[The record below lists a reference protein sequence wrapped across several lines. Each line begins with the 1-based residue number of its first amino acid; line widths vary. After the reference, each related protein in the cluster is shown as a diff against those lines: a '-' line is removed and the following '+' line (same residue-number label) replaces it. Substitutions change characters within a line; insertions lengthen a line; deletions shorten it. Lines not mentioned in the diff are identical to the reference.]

1 MKNTFSKA
9 PAAFLILFLFL
20 GFQITL
26 DMADAAIIIW
36 QCSRCNQTARINEG
50 YRPGPQTMGN
60 CVKGYEQ
67 TGHNWV
73 RQGAE
78 HGVAPVDNYLT
89 GPTSGTIG
97 TTSFKYTN
105 LTFTHSSA
113 SVRIRNEG
121 LNAHFSAELHM
132 VDSKGAVVMEFGPLE
147 GNIPGWGEV
156 TLVAKPPYPRIHRHE
171 KGSYRDVW
179 LNIKVTPETR

>member
-1 MKNTFSKA
+1 VEKVRKSFKR
-9 PAAFLILFLFL
+9 AACLLLFLFL
-20 GFQITL
+20 SLQTAADIANAAPNQ
-26 DMADAAIIIW
+26 DMVTW
-36 QCSRCNQTARINEG
+36 HCSRCGKRAHIIKG
-50 YRPGPQTMGN
+50 HRPGPQTTGS
-60 CVKGYEQ
+60 CLEQ
-67 TGHNWV
+67 SGHLWQ
-73 RQGAE
+73 R
-78 HGVAPVDNYLT
+78 HGFAVSHVDNYLT